1 MALQAPTLVARVV
14 DSRFSRFL
22 VNHLP
27 VPLALARPFLLRDDA
42 RENENDGWGRL
53 AAPAEEARYAAVRQV
68 CERYARGGRLLD
80 VGCSRGLLQEG
91 LSYGSYVGID
101 ADERPL
107 LHASKRTDGRTS
119 FLRAD
124 ADVYE
129 PDEPLDA
136 IVFNE
141 MLYYLPSPVR
151 TVRRLA
157 KQLAPGGVLVVSMY
171 RAWATARIERELCA
185 LFPVLE
191 SRQVTGSSGMTWTIT
206 VYRPAAD
213 LLR

>member
-1 MALQAPTLVARVV
+1 MSLQAPTLAARVV

-27 VPLALARPFLLRDDA
+27 VPLTLARPFLLRDDA
-42 RENENDGWGRL
+42 RENANDGWGRL
-53 AAPAEEARYAAVRQV
+53 ASPAEAARYAAVRQV
-68 CERYARGGRLLD
+68 CDQYARGGSVLD

-107 LHASKRTDGRTS
+107 VQAAQRTDDRTS
-119 FLRAD
+119 FLHAD

-129 PDEPLDA
+129 PAEPLDA
-136 IVFNE
+136 IIFNE
-141 MLYYLPSPVR
+141 MLYYLPRPVR

-157 KQLAPGGVLVVSMY
+157 KRLAPGGVLIVSTY
-171 RAWATARIERELCA
+171 RAWATERIKRQLCA
-185 LFPVLE
+185 LFPMVE
-191 SRQVTGSSGMTWTIT
+191 SRQVMGSTGMTWTVT
-206 VYRPAAD
+206 VYRPDAD
-213 LLR
+213 LLP